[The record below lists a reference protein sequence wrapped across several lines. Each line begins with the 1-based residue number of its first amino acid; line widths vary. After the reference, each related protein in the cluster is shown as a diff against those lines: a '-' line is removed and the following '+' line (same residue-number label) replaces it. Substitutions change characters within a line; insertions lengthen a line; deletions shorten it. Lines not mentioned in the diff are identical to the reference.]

1 MVVISLSLHLSA
13 SLPPKTFDDN
23 AQFLL
28 VFLVMSLITA
38 PAGALLYFDLV
49 HPLII
54 PIAIAPIILTII
66 FDSRVGIIASL
77 TLALLIGLVHGYDFE
92 YTISSIV
99 ACSMGVFS
107 VRDISGFVPL
117 FFGTPSIV
125 WELFY
130 SILRSIQPC

>member
-1 MVVISLSLHLSA
+1 
-13 SLPPKTFDDN
+13 
-23 AQFLL
+23 
-28 VFLVMSLITA
+28 MSLITA

-77 TLALLIGLVHGYDFE
+77 TLASLIGLVHGYDFE
-92 YTISSIV
+92 YTISSIT

-107 VRDISGFVPL
+107 VRISEIAPNSFL
-117 FFGTPSIV
+117 ELLSIV
-125 WELFY
+125 WEPFY
-130 SILRSIQPC
+130 